1 MTRDPYNR
9 NSNERTNQEVKKAT
23 MFIIFESNVQFFA
36 TLNFSETY
44 KRIENEERLYINR
57 TTGQNICLHI
67 PYRGN
72 KTKMKFSPVS

>member
-1 MTRDPYNR
+1 MKELTKRSKRLPCLLFLSQMSR
-9 NSNERTNQEVKKAT
+9 
-23 MFIIFESNVQFFA
+23 FFA